1 MTEPVWRSPWIKASA
16 ELTCQPAPDEVVE
29 EWVKMVQKPGID
41 SQKRQYKNVVD
52 GARALGYKI

>member
-1 MTEPVWRSPWIKASA
+1 MTEPVWRSPWIKALA
-16 ELTCQPAPDEVVE
+16 ELTSQPAPDEAVE

-41 SQKRQYKNVVD
+41 SQKRQHKNVVD